1 MSEKIFQSKKEVLE
15 YLGKNPND
23 RRLVDRMIV
32 RGEIEKTEDWYKLV
46 QREAGSGLEERI
58 KDQDKR
64 IEELEEENKTLKDNV
79 EFLHS
84 CLDDRD
90 KSIAIMEEEN
100 IKLKEKSE
108 RLEWK
113 LGGTPNREP
122 TTNMDRLR
130 EIAAGKFLSEPK
142 EEKQQFVKGGDKR
155 EWNWNIMEYTWR
167 IVTKKK
173 IYKYSH
179 ENRHWYW
186 VEDLCRYDKWRLVK
200 LEHNDG
206 EVYEDGIIDID
217 PEELSF
223 YFEN

>member
-1 MSEKIFQSKKEVLE
+1 MDSEKIFQNQKEVLE

-23 RRLVDRMIV
+23 RNLISRMI
-32 RGEIEKTEDWYKLV
+32 RKWEIEKTEGWYRLV
-46 QREAGSGLEERI
+46 EKVSVEEVVGLKEKIKEQEKKI
-58 KDQDKR
+58 KDQEKR
-64 IEELEEENKTLKDNV
+64 IAELEEEN
-79 EFLHS
+79 
-84 CLDDRD
+84 R
-90 KSIAIMEEEN
+90 M
-100 IKLKEKSE
+100 LKERVDTS
-108 RLEWK
+108 
-113 LGGTPNREP
+113 NREP
-122 TTNMDRLR
+122 TQEKMESWKSNMDKLR

-142 EEKQQFVKGGDKR
+142 EEKQQFVKSGDKR
-155 EWNWNIMEYTWR
+155 EWNWNIMEYTWK

-179 ENRHWYW
+179 ENRHWYR

-217 PEELSF
+217 PEELRF

>member
-15 YLGKNPND
+15 YLGKNPDD
-23 RRLVDRMIV
+23 RRLVDRMIS
-32 RGEIEKTEDWYKLV
+32 RGEVEKTEDWYKLV
-46 QREAGSGLEERI
+46 QKEEVSDLE
-58 KDQDKR
+58 KR
-64 IEELEEENKTLKDNV
+64 IAELEEENREL
-79 EFLHS
+79 
-84 CLDDRD
+84 R
-90 KSIAIMEEEN
+90 
-100 IKLKEKSE
+100 E
-108 RLEWK
+108 RLEGK
-113 LGGTPNREP
+113 LDNTPAI
-122 TTNMDRLR
+122 TNMDKLR

-167 IVTKKK
+167 IVSKKK
-173 IYKYSH
+173 IFKYSH
-179 ENRHWYW
+179 ENRHWYR

-217 PEELSF
+217 PEELRF

>member
-15 YLGKNPND
+15 YLGKNPKD
-23 RRLVDRMIV
+23 TRLLDRMKQ
-32 RGEIEKTEDWYKLV
+32 RGEIEVVEGWYRLV
-46 QREAGSGLEERI
+46 QTGVEAEVEEL
-58 KDQDKR
+58 KEKVAKQEKR
-64 IEELEEENKTLKDNV
+64 IAELEEEN
-79 EFLHS
+79 
-84 CLDDRD
+84 R
-90 KSIAIMEEEN
+90 M
-100 IKLKEKSE
+100 LKE
-108 RLEWK
+108 RLD
-113 LGGTPNREP
+113 TPSREP
-122 TTNMDRLR
+122 IQEKMESWKPNMDKLR

-142 EEKQQFVKGGDKR
+142 EEKQQFMKSGDKR

-179 ENRHWYW
+179 ENRHWYR

-217 PEELSF
+217 PEELRF